1 MKNPQFLSNP
11 NDTVGKWL
19 PHKVIIFFKFHED
32 WTKIVDFYYWP
43 SFEFVWF
50 FLTQTLNWFFFQ
62 SLENDASEELQL
74 QLKVF
79 QDHRDEDFDEFAQRF
94 DNIRLE
100 LDDVDECFEL
110 VKNLVMDTNAE
121 PFFLSILQ
129 HMICI
134 RDDTQIR

>member
-1 MKNPQFLSNP
+1 MCLYK
-11 NDTVGKWL
+11 T
-19 PHKVIIFFKFHED
+19 
-32 WTKIVDFYYWP
+32 DF
-43 SFEFVWF
+43 
-50 FLTQTLNWFFFQ
+50 NFQ
-62 SLENDASEELQL
+62 SLEQDATEELQL

-134 RDDTQIR
+134 RDDAQIR